1 MTTFDDILK
10 KSFLESYAESD
21 ISPGRILAVLLIT
34 AVLALYVFFIYRM
47 LTRKSF
53 YNKSFDVS
61 LVALAI
67 ITAGIIL
74 SIQSSVVISLGM
86 VGALSIVRFRTAIK
100 DPLDLVFL
108 FWAISLGIMCGA
120 GLFAVALFVSVG
132 VTVVLLVLNWLPVAK
147 VPMILVVDTTNL
159 AGEAA
164 ILAGAAAHAKHPRV
178 KSRSI
183 AGGQLNLVIE
193 LRTGDGPALVSAL
206 NGLDGVV
213 AVSLLAHDGEVTF

>member
-1 MTTFDDILK
+1 MTTFNDILK
-10 KSFLESYAESD
+10 KSFLESYAESG
-21 ISPGRILAVLLIT
+21 ITSGRIAAVLCAT
-34 AVLALYVFFIYRM
+34 AVMALYIFFIYRM

-61 LVALAI
+61 LVALAL

-120 GLFAVALFVSVG
+120 GLFAVALFVSIG
-132 VTVVLLVLNWLPVAK
+132 VTLVLLGLNWLPVARS
-147 VPMILVVDTTNL
+147 PMILVVDTTDLN
-159 AGEAA
+159 GEAA
-164 ILAGAAAHAKHPRV
+164 ILAGTAAHAKHPYVR
-178 KSRSI
+178 SRSI
-183 AGGQLNLVIE
+183 SGGQLNLVIE
-193 LRTGDGPALVSAL
+193 LRTNDGAALVNAL
-206 NGLDGVV
+206 NGLEGIA

>member
-1 MTTFDDILK
+1 MSFEDALK
-10 KSFLESYAESD
+10 NSFLESYTESG
-21 ISPGRILAVLLIT
+21 ITAQRILIVLGIT
-34 AVLALYVFFIYRM
+34 AALALYVFFIYRL
-47 LTRKSF
+47 LTRKTF

-61 LVALAI
+61 LVALAL

-120 GLFAVALFVSVG
+120 GLFEVALFVSVG
-132 VTVVLLVLNWLPVAK
+132 VTLVLLLLDFLPVAK
-147 VPMILVVDTTNL
+147 TPMILVVDTTDL
-159 AGEAA
+159 AGDVA
-164 ILAGAAAHAKHPRV
+164 ILDTVKQLAKHYNV

-183 AGGQLNLVIE
+183 SGGQLNLVLE
-193 LRTGDGPALVSAL
+193 LRGAQDAALVSAL
-206 NGLDGVV
+206 GKLEGVV
-213 AVSLLAHDGEVTF
+213 AVSMLSHDGEATF